1 MSYSRRSFIKNTGL
15 FATGAM
21 LASNELFAA
30 GSKMKNFGLQ
40 LWSVRDDLAKD
51 PKEVLKQVSSYGY
64 TQIESFEGAKGMF
77 WGMSPAEFKAL
88 MDDLGMKIISSHCNI
103 GKDFEKKAADAASI
117 GMKYLICPFKGPQ
130 KSIDNFKKFA
140 DEFNEKGEICKK
152 NGIRFAYHNHGYSF
166 QAVDGQ
172 IPQAVMMDNT
182 NPDTVDFEMDMY
194 WVISGGADIKEWLG
208 KYKNRFRLGHV
219 KDRKKDVAVNVADA
233 SCILGTG
240 SIDYKAIVPVA
251 KKAGMEY
258 FIVEQEL
265 WENSTPMLSA
275 EADAKYMM
283 DLKG

>member
-1 MSYSRRSFIKNTGL
+1 M
-15 FATGAM
+15 FAAGAM
-21 LASNELFAA
+21 LASNELFA
-30 GSKMKNFGLQ
+30 GTNKMKNFGLQ

-51 PKEVLKQVSSYGY
+51 PKGVLKQVSSYGY
-64 TQIESFEGAKGMF
+64 TQIESFEGGKGMF
-77 WGMSPAEFKAL
+77 WGMSPAEFKSL

-103 GKDFEKKAADAASI
+103 DKDFEKKAADAASI
-117 GMKYLICPFKGPQ
+117 GMKYLICPYKGAQ

-140 DEFNEKGEICKK
+140 DEFNAKGEICKK

-166 QAVDGQ
+166 QALEGQ
-172 IPQAVMMDNT
+172 MPQAVMMDNT

-194 WVISGGADIKEWLG
+194 WVITGGADIKQWLE

-219 KDRKKDVAVNVADA
+219 KDRKKDVAANVADA

-240 SIDYKAIVPVA
+240 SIDYKTIVPMA
-251 KKAGMEY
+251 KNAGMEY

-265 WENSTPMLSA
+265 WENSTPLLSA

-283 DLKG
+283 GLKG